1 MGALHTY
8 NVTVDWTGADDR
20 GTSSYTS
27 YSRDH
32 EVRVEGKPTL
42 LATSDLKVR
51 TDVSRYR
58 AEELFV
64 GSISQ
69 AQMLWFLRTAA
80 RHEVV
85 VLGYSDKAIGTQRIE
100 GAGSGPFVEVVLRPR
115 VVYAEPGV
123 SAELA
128 ARLHHEA
135 REHNHVA
142 RSVGFPV
149 RVEPV
154 ASAPHVP
161 ALETPV
167 PAAD

>member
-8 NVTVDWTGADDR
+8 NVTVDWTGADEH

-32 EVRVEGKPTL
+32 EIRVEGKPTL

-69 AQMLWFLRTAA
+69 SQMLWFLRTAA
-80 RHEVV
+80 KAGVV
-85 VLGYSDKAIGTQRIE
+85 VTGYMDHAQGTMRIE
-100 GAGSGPFVEVVLRPR
+100 SGGSGPFTEIVLRPR
-115 VVYAEPGV
+115 VSYGEAV
-123 SAELA
+123 SAEAA
-128 ARLHHEA
+128 ARLHREA
-135 REHNHVA
+135 REHNHVI
-142 RSVGFPV
+142 RSLGFPV
-149 RVEPV
+149 RVDPMT
-154 ASAPHVP
+154 A
-161 ALETPV
+161 
-167 PAAD
+167 

>member
-1 MGALHTY
+1 MGALQTY
-8 NVTVDWTGADDR
+8 HVTVDWTGADER
-20 GTSSYTS
+20 GTASYTS

-80 RHEVV
+80 RHDVV
-85 VLGYSDKAIGTQRIE
+85 VLGYADKAAGTQRVE
-100 GAGSGPFVEVVLRPR
+100 AAGSGPFVEVVLRPR
-115 VVYAEPGV
+115 VTYAGEV
-123 SAELA
+123 SEELA

-135 REHNHVA
+135 REHNHLA
-142 RSVGFPV
+142 RSVHFPV
-149 RVEPV
+149 RVEPT
-154 ASAPHVP
+154 VP
-161 ALETPV
+161 ARAETAPV
-167 PAAD
+167 PAVD